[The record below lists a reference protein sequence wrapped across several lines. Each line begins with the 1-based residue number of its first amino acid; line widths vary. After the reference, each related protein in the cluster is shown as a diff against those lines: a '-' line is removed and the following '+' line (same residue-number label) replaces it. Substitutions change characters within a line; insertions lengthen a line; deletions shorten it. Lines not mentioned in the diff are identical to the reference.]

1 MRKPVK
7 SAVIAGA
14 TTVAVTLS
22 FIPSAVASED
32 CGPSK
37 SNDSSNNTS
46 TTSDD
51 SSDKGSDASTTNSGS
66 DTTSDDSS
74 KTLSGMSGIDAT
86 TNVGVTDVVTGHYQ
100 SDASAHADA
109 SSRASAS
116 GNGDA

>member
-1 MRKPVK
+1 MFVTRKEKTLRKPVK

-86 TNVGVTDVVTGHYQ
+86 TNVGAVSYTHLTLPTNREV
-100 SDASAHADA
+100 
-109 SSRASAS
+109 
-116 GNGDA
+116 